1 MIPVILR
8 FPQPSGAAEGEQPR
22 PDRAAGSGEFGDLL
36 AELDALTGRRGQTPA
51 DHPSPR
57 GAEEDIP
64 REPKVAKEAAT
75 DRTGDDAS
83 AEPPADGRP
92 AVLERARAL
101 LHLKDRTDIA
111 LAKEL
116 PAQER
121 PGSAAD
127 DAAVLTPSVPAM
139 IAPAPMADAVL
150 PPQEDPKRRGMPEGA
165 DPVITRSV
173 PEASASLPRARIVLR
188 ETHFAP
194 VLRQEGAPLRATA
207 GNPPETRLADTPSA
221 DTRPTDTVMAAAVT
235 GDTVRRGS
243 ADQVSADQASAKA
256 AQPHVVAP
264 RPPSSDARPAVAIPG
279 NVPPAETP
287 ARPAPAATGR
297 HGTHDAGSRPAPA
310 EQEARSDAVA
320 TRQAPEPA
328 ARDAA
333 ETPARVPSPPLEAAA
348 LPPAPTAIVS
358 PPAAAMGPPPS
369 GSPATQVATVIA
381 EAVRIGSA
389 APNGPETAAA
399 RGPVRV
405 LEIQLHPLELGLV
418 TVRLRTGR
426 NGLEIQV
433 NAARAETARL
443 LEQDRALLLASLAGP
458 DDMPPELSIG
468 RHGMPAGLTGYDAP
482 GNLNAD
488 PTAPEKPEAEGS
500 DSDTRRRRQPNEHP
514 SDFAADGDPAE

>member
-22 PDRAAGSGEFGDLL
+22 PDRAASSGEFGDLL
-36 AELDALTGRRGQTPA
+36 AELDALTGRHGQAPA

-194 VLRQEGAPLRATA
+194 VLPQEGAPLRATA
-207 GNPPETRLADTPSA
+207 GNPPERRLADTPSA
-221 DTRPTDTVMAAAVT
+221 DTRPTDTVMAATVT
-235 GDTVRRGS
+235 EDTVRRGS
-243 ADQVSADQASAKA
+243 ADQVSVDQVSAKA
-256 AQPHVVAP
+256 AQPGIVAP
-264 RPPSSDARPAVAIPG
+264 KPPSSDARPALTIPG

-287 ARPAPAATGR
+287 ARAAPAATGR

-310 EQEARSDAVA
+310 EQEARSDTVA
-320 TRQAPEPA
+320 TRHILAPA
-328 ARDAA
+328 AGEAGEKTA
-333 ETPARVPSPPLEAAA
+333 HVPPPPSPEAAA
-348 LPPAPTAIVS
+348 LPPAPTTSVS
-358 PPAAAMGPPPS
+358 PPGRRHGVAAL
-369 GSPATQVATVIA
+369 Q
-381 EAVRIGSA
+381 
-389 APNGPETAAA
+389 
-399 RGPVRV
+399 
-405 LEIQLHPLELGLV
+405 
-418 TVRLRTGR
+418 
-426 NGLEIQV
+426 
-433 NAARAETARL
+433 
-443 LEQDRALLLASLAGP
+443 LAG
-458 DDMPPELSIG
+458 DAGGHGDSRSRAHRLG
-468 RHGMPAGLTGYDAP
+468 RPKRA
-482 GNLNAD
+482 
-488 PTAPEKPEAEGS
+488 
-500 DSDTRRRRQPNEHP
+500 
-514 SDFAADGDPAE
+514 